1 MTAPLPPAAPP
12 WRFTLIL
19 LTGFAGL
26 VSLII
31 VVRARTAQSAE
42 STRRQALVRDLGLL
56 VAAQDA
62 AVLEYGRFAR
72 VIGPR
77 TALDTI
83 AFRPTNDS
91 VTIRSDASSAT
102 GWSAV
107 LRDEQLRSA
116 PRSCGVFLGDVRMSP
131 HRAVTVAAR
140 PACW

>member
-1 MTAPLPPAAPP
+1 MTAPLPPPAPP

-19 LTGFAGL
+19 LTAFAGL

-31 VVRARTAQSAE
+31 VVRARTAQSVE
-42 STRRQALVRDLGLL
+42 SARRQALVWDLGQL

-77 TALDTI
+77 NAIDTI

-91 VTIRSDASSAT
+91 VTIRSDASGAT

-107 LRDEQLRSA
+107 LHDEQLRTA
-116 PRSCGVFLGDVRMSP
+116 PRNCGVFLGDVRTSP
-131 HRAVTVAAR
+131 HRALTVAAR